1 MENLAYLHC
10 ASAYDE
16 APPIELVPGEDLE
29 PLFND
34 LNWNKFSSK
43 ALIALMPFAVA
54 FGMLGT
60 PQQAQAGGCGHV
72 VSVSCKYKTVSYH
85 KKVVYKA
92 KYIPVVRRKV
102 VYKPKYVT
110 VVRRKVIPAYKYVKV
125 VHPIV
130 IHKAKLVKKY
140 HPIVIRKPS
149 YYAYK
154 TVKYKGCCK
163 HVVIH
168 KSKCYRKKVIYRPAY
183 HYKHY
188 SVVVHRKKFIKVY
201 HPIVVHKVKHIKV
214 FHPVVF
220 HKVKYIKV
228 LHPVVL
234 YKRKHHYHHVVHRP
248 SRCGHY
254 HRVHRP
260 SCYRH
265 HSHYDHV

>member
-43 ALIALMPFAVA
+43 AFVALMPFAVVA
-54 FGMLGT
+54 GLLAT
-60 PQQAQAGGCGHV
+60 PQQAQAGYHCGHV

-92 KYIPVVRRKV
+92 KYIPVVYKKV
-102 VYKPKYVT
+102 VYKPKYIT
-110 VVRRKVIPAYKYVKV
+110 VVHRKVIPAYKYVKV
-125 VHPIV
+125 VHPVV
-130 IHKAKLVKKY
+130 IHKAKLVKTY
-140 HPIVIRKPS
+140 HPIVIRKPK

-154 TVKYKGCCK
+154 TVSYKGCCK

-168 KSKCYRKKVIYRPAY
+168 KSKCIYKKVIYKPVY

-188 SVVVHRKKFIKVY
+188 SFVVHKAKFIKVY
-201 HPIVVHKVKHIKV
+201 HPIVVHKVKHIKE

-228 LHPVVL
+228 VHPVVF
-234 YKRKHHYHHVVHRP
+234 YKPKYHYYKVVHRP
-248 SRCGHY
+248 SPCKRFKV
-254 HRVHRP
+254 VHRP
-260 SCYRH
+260 KY
-265 HSHYDHV
+265 HSYHDYDV

>member
-29 PLFND
+29 PLFNE

-43 ALIALMPFAVA
+43 ALVGLMPFAVVV
-54 FGMLGT
+54 GLLGT
-60 PQQAQAGGCGHV
+60 PQQAQAGYHCGHV

-85 KKVVYKA
+85 KKVVYHA
-92 KYIPVVRRKV
+92 KYIPVVYKKV
-102 VYKPKYVT
+102 VYKPKYIT
-110 VVRRKVIPAYKYVKV
+110 VVHRKVIPAYKYVKV
-125 VHPIV
+125 VHPVV
-130 IHKAKLVKKY
+130 IHKAKLVKTY
-140 HPIVIRKPS
+140 YPIVIRKPK

-154 TVKYKGCCK
+154 TVSYKGCCK

-168 KSKCYRKKVIYRPAY
+168 KSKCFYKKVIYRPAY

-188 SVVVHRKKFIKVY
+188 SFVVHRAKFIKVY
-201 HPIVVHKVKHIKV
+201 HPIVVHKVKHITV

-228 LHPVVL
+228 LHPVVF
-234 YKRKHHYHHVVHRP
+234 YKPKYHYYHVVHRP
-248 SRCGHY
+248 SPCKRY
-254 HRVHRP
+254 KLVHRP
-260 SCYRH
+260 KYY
-265 HSHYDHV
+265 SHYYDG